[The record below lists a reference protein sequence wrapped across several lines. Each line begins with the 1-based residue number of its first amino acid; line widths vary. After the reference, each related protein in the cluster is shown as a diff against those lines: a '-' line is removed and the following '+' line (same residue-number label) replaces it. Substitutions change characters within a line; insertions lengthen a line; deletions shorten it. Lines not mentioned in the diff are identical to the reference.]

1 MQTALKLE
9 TCACGIHTDCV
20 CSGCGSTVCTTC
32 GHVEITSVDARN
44 ISIAHYCTACA
55 ANPQKNRWGTI
66 YWEGLAALYT

>member
-1 MQTALKLE
+1 
-9 TCACGIHTDCV
+9 
-20 CSGCGSTVCTTC
+20 
-32 GHVEITSVDARN
+32 VEITSVDARN